1 MRYLIFQQPIKSYN
15 KNSSQFFR
23 KIIKKILA
31 ILLPVSNPDFEE
43 KLDKVRYWLLEFENN
58 NDYPIR
64 EIGLDED
71 NCPIV
76 KMPYKENYGY
86 WTDNELKYND
96 FIDLFSAKKIDNYL
110 FEDKWERL

>member
-1 MRYLIFQQPIKSYN
+1 M
-15 KNSSQFFR
+15 
-23 KIIKKILA
+23 A

-71 NCPIV
+71 NYPIV